1 MIGLRARA
9 KLTWYLEITG
19 LREDGL
25 HDLRSEMLTIDL
37 ADTLVVDETADYVRV
52 FNPFTALV
60 PEDGAN
66 IVARAL
72 RLVERTAGVTIEKSI
87 PVGGGLGGGS
97 AAAAAILRWAG
108 GVSAEQAL
116 TLGGDVPFCQLGGR
130 ALVEGAGE
138 RLTAL
143 AFEVRPL
150 TLIQPGF
157 GVDTADCY
165 RAYDELRAG
174 GWIPTGRNH
183 LEVPACTV
191 EPRLRATIEW
201 LRSELGPGVQLAGSG
216 STLFVEGLVEGR
228 AAGEPRHWDVQGP
241 EGTLRFHETT
251 TTPAEA

>member
-1 MIGLRARA
+1 VIALRARA

-19 LREDGL
+19 RRRDGL
-25 HDLRSEMLTIDL
+25 HDLRSEMLSIDL
-37 ADTLVVDETADYVRV
+37 ADILVVDENADYVRV
-52 FNPFTALV
+52 SSPFSAVV
-60 PEDGAN
+60 PEDGTN

-72 RLVERTAGVTIEKSI
+72 KLVERTAGVTIEKAI

-97 AAAAAILRWAG
+97 ADAAAILRWAG
-108 GVSAEQAL
+108 GVSAERAL

-143 AFEVRPL
+143 PFEERHL
-150 TLIQPGF
+150 TLIQPEF

-174 GWIPTGRNH
+174 GWTPSGRNH

-191 EPRLRATIEW
+191 EPRLRTTIEW
-201 LRSELGPGVQLAGSG
+201 LRGELGAGVQLAGSG

-228 AAGEPRHWDVQGP
+228 EVDSGGWDVEGP
-241 EGTLRFHETT
+241 EGTLRFYETI

>member
-19 LREDGL
+19 QREDGL
-25 HDLRSEMLTIDL
+25 HDLRSEMLSIDL
-37 ADTLVVDETADYVRV
+37 ADVLVLDESADYVRV
-52 FNPFTALV
+52 MNPFEVSV
-60 PEDGAN
+60 PQDGAN

-72 RLVERTAGVTIEKSI
+72 KLVERTAGVTIEKGI

-97 AAAAAILRWAG
+97 ADAAAILRWAG
-108 GVSAEQAL
+108 GVSAERAL

-138 RLTAL
+138 RLSVL
-143 AFEVRPL
+143 PFEERRL
-150 TLIQPGF
+150 TLILPGF

-174 GWIPTGRNH
+174 GWTPSGRNH
-183 LEVPACTV
+183 LEVPACAV
-191 EPRLRATIEW
+191 EPRLRTTIEW
-201 LRSELGPGVQLAGSG
+201 LRAELGPEVQLAGSG

-228 AAGEPRHWDVQGP
+228 GTGEPRHWDVQGP
-241 EGTLRFHETT
+241 EGTLRFVQTI